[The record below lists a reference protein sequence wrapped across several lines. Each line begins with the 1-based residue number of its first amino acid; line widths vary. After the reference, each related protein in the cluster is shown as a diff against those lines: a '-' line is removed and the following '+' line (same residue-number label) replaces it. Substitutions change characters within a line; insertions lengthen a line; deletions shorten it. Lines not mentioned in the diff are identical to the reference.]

1 MLWLLRKF
9 WEIDIIG
16 KIYILI
22 ILFIIIVATITN
34 ITRWNKAKELE
45 KNNNISN
52 STIIQKY

>member
-45 KNNNISN
+45 KNNSISKKLR
-52 STIIQKY
+52 TL

>member
-45 KNNNISN
+45 KNNSISN

>member
-22 ILFIIIVATITN
+22 ILFIIIVATITD
-34 ITRWNKAKELE
+34 IMRYEKAKELLE
-45 KNNNISN
+45 NNNIN
-52 STIIQKY
+52 NTTIIQKY

>member
-22 ILFIIIVATITN
+22 ILFIIIVATITD
-34 ITRWNKAKELE
+34 IIRYEKAKELLE
-45 KNNNISN
+45 NNNIN
-52 STIIQKY
+52 NTTIIQKY